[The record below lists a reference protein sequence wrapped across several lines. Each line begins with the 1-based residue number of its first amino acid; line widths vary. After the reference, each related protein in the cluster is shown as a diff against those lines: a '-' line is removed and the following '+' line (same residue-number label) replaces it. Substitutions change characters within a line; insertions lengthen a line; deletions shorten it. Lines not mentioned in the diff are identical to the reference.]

1 MSGKRVRFRDLPEQ
15 KQRAVKR
22 TAFAVAAFLAATGG
36 LSLLVGG
43 PLLRFIG
50 DPAQFRAWVDAHG
63 FWGRAAFVGMVFTQ
77 VVLAVLP
84 GEPLEIAAGY
94 AFGFWEGTLLCLVG
108 ISSASLLIF
117 LFVRRFGMRAVR
129 VFFSEEQIASVH
141 FLHDRRRLTL
151 LTLILFLIPGTPKDV
166 MTYCVGLTE
175 MKLST
180 WMAIATLARIPS
192 IVTSTVGG
200 NALGVQDYRI
210 AVIVFAATAA
220 VSIAG
225 ILAYRRLSARRA
237 AHRADAA
244 AKAPAAEPASGRP
257 AAAEPSAPAAQVP
270 SADRPAQDA

>member
-1 MSGKRVRFRDLPEQ
+1 
-15 KQRAVKR
+15 
-22 TAFAVAAFLAATGG
+22 
-36 LSLLVGG
+36 
-43 PLLRFIG
+43 
-50 DPAQFRAWVDAHG
+50 
-63 FWGRAAFVGMVFTQ
+63 
-77 VVLAVLP
+77 
-84 GEPLEIAAGY
+84 
-94 AFGFWEGTLLCLVG
+94 
-108 ISSASLLIF
+108 
-117 LFVRRFGMRAVR
+117 
-129 VFFSEEQIASVH
+129 
-141 FLHDRRRLTL
+141 
-151 LTLILFLIPGTPKDV
+151 
-166 MTYCVGLTE
+166 
-175 MKLST
+175 
-180 WMAIATLARIPS
+180 MAIATLARIPS

>member
-1 MSGKRVRFRDLPEQ
+1 M
-15 KQRAVKR
+15 R
-22 TAFAVAAFLAATGG
+22 TASG
-36 LSLLVGG
+36 
-43 PLLRFIG
+43 
-50 DPAQFRAWVDAHG
+50 
-63 FWGRAAFVGMVFTQ
+63 GRAAFVGMVFTQ

-257 AAAEPSAPAAQVP
+257 AAAEPSAPRRTGPVRRP
-270 SADRPAQDA
+270 SRAGRVSAPTHPFFKNLQFSVQPKAVSRRSLI

>member
-22 TAFAVAAFLAATGG
+22 TAFAVAAFLVATGG

-117 LFVRRFGMRAVR
+117 LFVRRFGMRTVR

-180 WMAIATLARIPS
+180 WMAIATLARIHRHLHRRRQRAGRAGLPHRRDR
-192 IVTSTVGG
+192 VCGHGG
-200 NALGVQDYRI
+200 RQHRGHPRLPAPER
-210 AVIVFAATAA
+210 AP
-220 VSIAG
+220 
-225 ILAYRRLSARRA
+225 RRAPGEIPIPYNTGAARRP
-237 AHRADAA
+237 
-244 AKAPAAEPASGRP
+244 APP
-257 AAAEPSAPAAQVP
+257 PSV
-270 SADRPAQDA
+270 

>member
-15 KQRAVKR
+15 KRRAVKS
-22 TAFAVAAFLAATGG
+22 TAFAVAAFLVATGG

-63 FWGRAAFVGMVFTQ
+63 FWGRAAFAGMVFTQ

-244 AKAPAAEPASGRP
+244 AKTPAAEPTSGRP
-257 AAAEPSAPAAQVP
+257 AAAEPSAPAAQAP

>member
-1 MSGKRVRFRDLPEQ
+1 
-15 KQRAVKR
+15 
-22 TAFAVAAFLAATGG
+22 
-36 LSLLVGG
+36 
-43 PLLRFIG
+43 
-50 DPAQFRAWVDAHG
+50 
-63 FWGRAAFVGMVFTQ
+63 
-77 VVLAVLP
+77 
-84 GEPLEIAAGY
+84 
-94 AFGFWEGTLLCLVG
+94 
-108 ISSASLLIF
+108 
-117 LFVRRFGMRAVR
+117 MRAVR

-141 FLHDRRRLTL
+141 FLHDQRRLTL

-244 AKAPAAEPASGRP
+244 TKAPAAEPASGRP
-257 AAAEPSAPAAQVP
+257 AAAEPSAPAAQAP